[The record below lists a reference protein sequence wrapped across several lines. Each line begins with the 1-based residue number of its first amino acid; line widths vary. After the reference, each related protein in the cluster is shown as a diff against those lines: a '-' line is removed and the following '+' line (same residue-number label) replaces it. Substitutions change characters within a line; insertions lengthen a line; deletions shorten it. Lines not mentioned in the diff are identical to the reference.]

1 MFNLKDS
8 NFIFRK
14 KTPFWRRYFYL
25 ILFIVFVLF
34 FIIISS
40 SWFSNNFNRLIKK
53 IKNEK
58 PEPVIIY
65 KAEETIKILEGWAN
79 ADINNYLQENN
90 VFDWSEDE
98 FLKIVGERRI
108 YDLEKPQNFSRDW
121 AEEFDFLKSKPENL
135 SLEGYL
141 FPDTYRVFAS
151 SSPEEI
157 VYRLLNN
164 FDKKLSQE
172 MRAEIKRQGKTIHE
186 IITMASII
194 EKEAP
199 ILNQTNAQDA
209 KIISGIFWNRLKIG
223 MALQTDATLSYIF
236 EDKKPAHSGAELKVE
251 SPYNSYLYRGLPP
264 GPIAN
269 PGLIAIEAAIYP
281 AQTDYFYF
289 LTPLDG
295 AQVYYAKTYQ
305 EHLNNKYKYLK

>member
-1 MFNLKDS
+1 MFNLKNNNS
-8 NFIFRK
+8 IFRK
-14 KTPFWRRYFYL
+14 KTPFWRNYFYL
-25 ILFIVFVLF
+25 ILFLIFLIFVGFVFGPSLNAN
-34 FIIISS
+34 
-40 SWFSNNFNRLIKK
+40 FSRLVKK

-58 PEPVIIY
+58 AEPVIIY
-65 KAEETIKILEGWAN
+65 KAEETIKILEGWMN
-79 ADINNYLQENN
+79 ADINNYLQEKN
-90 VFDWSEDE
+90 FGDWEEDE
-98 FLKIVGERRI
+98 FLKAIGERRV
-108 YDLEKPQNFSRDW
+108 YDIKVPQNFSRDW
-121 AEEFDFLKSKPENL
+121 AMEFDFLETKPENL

-157 VYRLLNN
+157 VYRLLRN
-164 FDKKLSQE
+164 FDLKLTKE
-172 MRAEIKRQGKTIHE
+172 MREEIKRQGKTIHE

-199 ILNQTNAQDA
+199 IFNQTSAEDA
-209 KIISGIFWNRLKIG
+209 RIISGVFWNRLRIG
-223 MALQTDATLSYIF
+223 MALQTDASLSYIF
-236 EDKKPAHSGAELKVE
+236 EDKKPAHSGAELKVD

-281 AQTDYFYF
+281 AKTDYFYF

-295 AQVYYAKTYQ
+295 SRVYYAKTYQ